1 MRADCPAA
9 ELMLGKPG
17 NPRVAEGNPR
27 GASDGETAAA
37 GAGCGWWGAMPK
49 LALKTQVKG
58 DLGRLKFLNGSKN

>member
-37 GAGCGWWGAMPK
+37 GAGWGWWGAMPK

-58 DLGRLKFLNGSKN
+58 DLGRMKFLDGSKN

>member
-9 ELMLGKPG
+9 ELMLGKLG

-37 GAGCGWWGAMPK
+37 GAGWGWWGAMPK
-49 LALKTQVKG
+49 LALKTQV
-58 DLGRLKFLNGSKN
+58 S

>member
-37 GAGCGWWGAMPK
+37 GAGWGWWGAMPK
-49 LALKTQVKG
+49 LALK
-58 DLGRLKFLNGSKN
+58 RHRR